1 MCLAVPGKVISLDAA
16 GPLKMGTV
24 DFGGIKKPV
33 CVEWIDDLNIGDYV
47 IVHVGCAISKLD
59 EAEALSTL
67 ELLRVMADLN
77 GEPDA
82 AEGNG

>member
-1 MCLAVPGKVISLDAA
+1 MCLAVPGKVLSIDAA
-16 GPLKMGTV
+16 APLKMGTV

-33 CVEWIDDLNIGDYV
+33 CIEWIDDLKVGDYV

-67 ELLRVMADLN
+67 ELLRVMGDLN
-77 GEPDA
+77 DEPEGG
-82 AEGNG
+82 EGNG